1 MTAVLSSSAPVAS
14 ADASAG
20 DATRTPALPVSFRA
34 LRRTFGTGSEA
45 HTVLRDVDFDVRA
58 GEVLAILGTSGCG
71 KSTLLRAAAG
81 LDAPSAGTVEIDGVP
96 VQGMDCPLRLRLP
109 GAAPAAVAH
118 AAGQH
123 RHRPAHRRQRQGR
136 QGQGRPAAGARG
148 PQDFAKHRPREI
160 SGGMAQRAS
169 LARAL
174 ARNPGVLLLDEPF
187 GALDA
192 LTRIKMQDLL
202 LDVHR
207 AEPTT
212 VLLVTHDV
220 DEALQLADRIIVL
233 GKDPVPESGDPTA
246 APAPGATI
254 VRTVVVPG
262 ERPRDRGSAELAR
275 MRASLLATPR
285 RRRPLAAP
293 SRLPLPPCR
302 TRAARAAR
310 AHPPNVLSSSASA
323 RTVLKGTSMPF
334 RQPPPVEPPVVRSS
348 APPPSPPPWP
358 SPAAS
363 PAKAP
368 AGCRR
373 LGRRRRRQATR

>member
-1 MTAVLSSSAPVAS
+1 MSAVLSPSAPGAS
-14 ADASAG
+14 ADASVH
-20 DATRTPALPVSFRA
+20 DAERSAALPVSFRA

-45 HTVLRDVDFDVRA
+45 HTVLRDVNFDVRA

-81 LDAPSAGTVEIDGVP
+81 LDAPSSGTVEIDGVP
-96 VQGMDCPLRLRLP
+96 VQGMDARCAFAFQEPRLLPWHTLQANIAIGLPTGVSAKDGKAKVARLLELVGLR
-109 GAAPAAVAH
+109 
-118 AAGQH
+118 
-123 RHRPAHRRQRQGR
+123 
-136 QGQGRPAAGARG
+136 
-148 PQDFAKHRPREI
+148 DFAKHRPREV

-202 LDVHR
+202 LEVHR

-254 VRTVVVPG
+254 VRSVVVPG
-262 ERPRDRGSAELAR
+262 GRPRDRASAELAR
-275 MRASLLATPR
+275 MRASLLA
-285 RRRPLAAP
+285 
-293 SRLPLPPCR
+293 S
-302 TRAARAAR
+302 
-310 AHPPNVLSSSASA
+310 
-323 RTVLKGTSMPF
+323 
-334 RQPPPVEPPVVRSS
+334 
-348 APPPSPPPWP
+348 
-358 SPAAS
+358 
-363 PAKAP
+363 
-368 AGCRR
+368 
-373 LGRRRRRQATR
+373 LGVDGH